1 MARGGLVIGTYCHG
15 LLGSTSLRAA
25 LLARLGAQSQRCD
38 HAALVDGALDA
49 IAQALEQHLDVDG
62 LIALARRAA

>member
-25 LLARLGAQSQRCD
+25 VGAPGASQRCD